1 MKQNIPKCVHFP
13 GSIYMIRLAPYISD
27 IQIMR
32 LEPMSGEK
40 PDPRKR
46 EFNYLVS
53 RKIYILHGNNVM
65 GWNNSEI

>member
-1 MKQNIPKCVHFP
+1 
-13 GSIYMIRLAPYISD
+13 MIRLAPYISD

-46 EFNYLVS
+46 EFNYLVC
-53 RKIYILHGNNVM
+53 RKIYLLHGNNFM

>member
-1 MKQNIPKCVHFP
+1 
-13 GSIYMIRLAPYISD
+13 
-27 IQIMR
+27 MR